1 MIHPAAFGS
10 VMDLVETTE
19 SHSCGNSEY
28 DLNTTHTSIAEDDTY
43 RFFSQ
48 MPLVMAN

>member
-10 VMDLVETTE
+10 VMDLMDTTE

-28 DLNTTHTSIAEDDTY
+28 DLNTTYSSIAEDDTD
-43 RFFSQ
+43 RFISQ